1 MAHTRTNLDYR
12 ETLHSC
18 VVEAAEAVVAGK
30 LSAIEASRLF
40 VGLAAELGALNDAD
54 FRFFVSLD
62 SETDHFPLGT
72 TRKHWSAAALRRE
85 DARRRKHE
93 QDARDEAVAR
103 CRHLIDRYA
112 GKPRPKRGRRAD
124 DVR

>member
-1 MAHTRTNLDYR
+1 MAQTRTNLDYR
-12 ETLHSC
+12 ETLHSS

-30 LSAIEASRLF
+30 LSAIEASRLL
-40 VGLAAELGALNDAD
+40 VGLAAELGAVNDAD

-72 TRKHWSAAALRRE
+72 PRERWHGAALRRE
-85 DARRRKHE
+85 DAVRRKFE
-93 QDARDEAVAR
+93 KAVRAEAVER
-103 CRHLIDRYA
+103 SRNLIEKYA
-112 GKPRPKRGRRAD
+112 GKPRPKRGRRKD